1 MKYSRLL
8 VLIAPVLVIVFSE
21 LVIFFPRLFFAFLL
35 LANLAVLVSVLVFVK
50 AGETRKTPSTYLGTA
65 ILPLGFLSSIFV
77 YSSLAVNRF
86 FIQFLFLAA
95 AGFIYFYL
103 RYLYYYLVRSEFFS
117 GDTLKNISSLGNFFI
132 IFFSASAIYGLQ
144 SFLNLPVWLLMIS
157 LLIITL
163 LMVYQIMWAS
173 KIGLKSS
180 FPYILISG
188 AVLLEIGWSI
198 SFLPLNYNIVG
209 LVLAIC
215 YYILISLSLS
225 YLSDVLN
232 KKIIKQ
238 HLLFGFLSILIVL
251 LSARWM

>member
-1 MKYSRLL
+1 
-8 VLIAPVLVIVFSE
+8 
-21 LVIFFPRLFFAFLL
+21 
-35 LANLAVLVSVLVFVK
+35 
-50 AGETRKTPSTYLGTA
+50 
-65 ILPLGFLSSIFV
+65 
-77 YSSLAVNRF
+77 
-86 FIQFLFLAA
+86 
-95 AGFIYFYL
+95 
-103 RYLYYYLVRSEFFS
+103 
-117 GDTLKNISSLGNFFI
+117 
-132 IFFSASAIYGLQ
+132 
-144 SFLNLPVWLLMIS
+144 
-157 LLIITL
+157 
-163 LMVYQIMWAS
+163 MWAS

-198 SFLPLNYNIVG
+198 SFLPLNHNIAG